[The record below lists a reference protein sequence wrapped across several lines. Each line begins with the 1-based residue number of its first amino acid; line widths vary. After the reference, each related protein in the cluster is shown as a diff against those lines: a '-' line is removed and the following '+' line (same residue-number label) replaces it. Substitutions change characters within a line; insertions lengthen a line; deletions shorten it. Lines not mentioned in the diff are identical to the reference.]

1 MRLESFVLQY
11 LPAPESRV
19 LEVGCGDGRLARAL
33 AAAGHR
39 VVAIDP
45 EAPEGP
51 IFRRVALERF
61 ADEGPFDAVVASRS
75 LHHIHDLPRGLD
87 RIAGLLHP
95 SGTLV
100 VNDYAYDRVD
110 ERTLRWYV
118 ANEPHPGAPRGGDAL
133 VDWWHDEHAG
143 IHGYG
148 AMRPELDRRFDER
161 FFAWRPHLYEEL
173 DAVEPAEELRL
184 IEAGEIEAIG
194 FRFVGERRPESAAQL
209 EAPPTAKSTTA
220 PQKRSSSRP
229 PPARTRK

>member
-1 MRLESFVLQY
+1 VRLESFVLHH
-11 LPAPESRV
+11 LPAPGSRV
-19 LEVGCGDGRLARAL
+19 LEVGCGEGRLARAL

-51 IFRRVALERF
+51 IFRRVALDQF

-75 LHHIHDLPRGLD
+75 LHHIHDLARGLD
-87 RIAGLLHP
+87 RIVELLRP

-110 ERTLRWYV
+110 ERTLRWHV
-118 ANEPHPGAPRGGDAL
+118 SNHPHPGAPRDANAL
-133 VDWWHDEHAG
+133 VDWWRKDHVD

-148 AMRPELDRRFDER
+148 SMRPELDRRFVER
-161 FFAWRPHLYEEL
+161 YFAWGPHFYEEL

-184 IEAGEIEAIG
+184 IEAGEVEAVG
-194 FRFVGERRPESAAQL
+194 FRFVGERRGSPGD
-209 EAPPTAKSTTA
+209 
-220 PQKRSSSRP
+220 R
-229 PPARTRK
+229 